1 MSHEEQNNPKDNN
14 SYGQIV
20 KSSSIMGGAAGI
32 NMLLSMLRVKFAAIL
47 IGTAGVGLLASFTA
61 LQNMIG
67 TLAGLGLQSSA
78 VREIAAAS
86 SRGDHEAVARI
97 ILTLRRMCWLTGFMG
112 MLSMMLL
119 SSWLSQLVF
128 AKSDYAVDIAI
139 LGIAILLANISGGQK
154 ALIQGM
160 RHIGDLA
167 RVDIIA
173 AAVGTISAITLYWAF
188 GLRGIIPTILMI
200 AIAQLCCSWWYA
212 RRIRVTRV
220 VLNWRETFNQAGD
233 MVRLGIAMMFS
244 GLLASA
250 VSLITISLITQQ
262 EGISATGFYSAAF
275 ALSGLFVGFVLQ
287 AMGADYYPRLTGV
300 MHAPN
305 QMTKLVNEQTEVGL
319 LLALPGLLA
328 TLVFAPWVI
337 HIFYSAEFLPAIELL
352 QWFLFGCLG
361 RVVSWPLS
369 YVILALGKGRW
380 YLLTESA
387 FSLLHLM
394 LIYIG
399 LSLYGVLGVAFAFF
413 VMYLIYTI
421 AVCMVCRHLIAF
433 RWSYSSLREIIYSS
447 LAFAITLMMCKF
459 LPIIHSLW
467 IGSVLVIVVGIISVR
482 GLAIRLGKDHRLVQM
497 MKHIPG
503 SKFILPH
510 F

>member
-1 MSHEEQNNPKDNN
+1 MSQEEKNSPKDQN

-32 NMLLSMLRVKFAAIL
+32 NMLLSMLRVKFAAIF
-47 IGTAGVGLLASFTA
+47 IGAAGVGLLASFTA

-67 TLAGLGLQSSA
+67 ILAGLGLQSSA
-78 VREIAAAS
+78 VREIAGAY
-86 SRGDHEAVARI
+86 SRDDYEAVGRI

-128 AKSDYAVDIAI
+128 SKQDYSLDIAV
-139 LGIAILLANISGGQK
+139 LGVAILLANISGGQK
-154 ALIQGM
+154 ALIQGT
-160 RHIGDLA
+160 RRIGDLA
-167 RVDIIA
+167 RVNIIA
-173 AAVGTISAITLYWAF
+173 AIVGTTSAIVLYWAL

-200 AIAQLCCSWWYA
+200 AATQLFFSWWYA
-212 RRIRVTRV
+212 RRIHISKVILT
-220 VLNWRETFNQAGD
+220 WSETFNQASD

-244 GLLASA
+244 GLLAST
-250 VSLITISLITQQ
+250 VSLITISLVTQQ

-300 MHAPN
+300 THAPE

-328 TLVFAPWVI
+328 TLIFAPWAM
-337 HIFYSAEFLPAIELL
+337 HIFYSAEFLPAVELL

-361 RVVSWPLS
+361 RVISWPLG

-380 YLLTESA
+380 YLLTEST

-413 VMYLIYTI
+413 IMYLIYI
-421 AVCMVCRHLIAF
+421 VAVSAVCRHLIAF
-433 RWSYSSLREIIYSS
+433 RWSHSSLREIIFSS

-467 IGSVLVIVVGIISVR
+467 IGSVIVIVVGIISVR

>member
-1 MSHEEQNNPKDNN
+1 MSDEEQNNPKDHN

-47 IGTAGVGLLASFTA
+47 IGTTGVGLLASFTA
-61 LQNMIG
+61 LQNMIAI
-67 TLAGLGLQSSA
+67 LAGLGLQSSA

-86 SRGDHEAVARI
+86 SRNDHAAVGRI

-112 MLSMMLL
+112 MLSMTLL

-128 AKSDYAVDIAI
+128 AKSDYAVDIAV
-139 LGIAILLANISGGQK
+139 LGLAILLANISGGQK

-167 RVDIIA
+167 RVNIIA
-173 AAVGTISAITLYWAF
+173 AAVGTVSAIVLYWVF

-212 RRIRVTRV
+212 RRIQVTPV
-220 VLNWRETFNQAGD
+220 VLNWSETFNQASD

-250 VSLITISLITQQ
+250 VSLITITLVTQQ

-300 MHAPN
+300 THAPE
-305 QMTKLVNEQTEVGL
+305 QMIKLVNEQTEVGL

-328 TLVFAPWVI
+328 TLVFAPWAI
-337 HIFYSAEFLPAIELL
+337 HIFYSAEFLPAVELL

-361 RVVSWPLS
+361 RVISWPLG

-380 YLLTESA
+380 YLLVEGS
-387 FSLLHLM
+387 FSLLHLA

-399 LSLYGVLGVAFAFF
+399 LSIYGVLGVAFAFF
-413 VMYLIYTI
+413 IMYLFYIA
-421 AVCMVCRHLIAF
+421 AVCTVCHHLIAF
-433 RWSYSSLREIIYSS
+433 RWSYSSLREIIFSS
-447 LAFAITLMMCKF
+447 LVFGVALIICKF
-459 LPIIHSLW
+459 FPLVHSLW
-467 IGSVLVIVVGIISVR
+467 LGSILVVVVGIISVR
-482 GLAIRLGKDHRLVQM
+482 GLAARLGGSHRLVQM
-497 MKHIPG
+497 IRHIPG
-503 SKFILPH
+503 SKFILPR

>member
-1 MSHEEQNNPKDNN
+1 MSQEEPNNPKDHN

-47 IGTAGVGLLASFTA
+47 IGATGVGLLASFTA
-61 LQNMIG
+61 LQNMIA
-67 TLAGLGLQSSA
+67 TLAGLGLRSSA
-78 VREIAAAS
+78 VREIAVAS

-119 SSWLSQLVF
+119 SSWLSQLIF
-128 AKSDYAVDIAI
+128 AKSDYALDIAA
-139 LGIAILLANISGGQK
+139 LGIAILLANISSGQK

-200 AIAQLCCSWWYA
+200 AATQLCSSSWYA
-212 RRIRVTRV
+212 RRIHVSKVKLR
-220 VLNWRETFNQAGD
+220 WRETFNQAGD

-300 MHAPN
+300 THAPE
-305 QMTKLVNEQTEVGL
+305 QMKKLVNEQTEVGL

-328 TLVFAPWVI
+328 TLVFAPWAI

-361 RVVSWPLS
+361 RVISWPLG

-380 YLLTESA
+380 YLLTESV
-387 FSLLHLM
+387 FSLLHLI

-413 VMYLIYTI
+413 VMYLVYIVAI
-421 AVCMVCRHLIAF
+421 FMVCRHLIAF
-433 RWSYSSLREIIYSS
+433 RWSHSNLREIIFSS
-447 LAFAITLMMCKF
+447 LAFAVALMMCKF
-459 LPIIHSLW
+459 LPIMHSLW
-467 IGSVLVIVVGIISVR
+467 LGSVLVIVVGIISVR
-482 GLAIRLGKDHRLVQM
+482 GLAIRLGNDHRLVHM
-497 MKHIPG
+497 IKLIPG
-503 SKFILPH
+503 SKFILPR

>member
-1 MSHEEQNNPKDNN
+1 MSHEEQNNPKDHN

-167 RVDIIA
+167 RVNIIA
-173 AAVGTISAITLYWAF
+173 ATVGTVSAIALYWTF

-200 AIAQLCCSWWYA
+200 AATQLCSSWWYA
-212 RRIRVTRV
+212 RRIYVSKIK
-220 VLNWRETFNQAGD
+220 LGWSETFNQASD

-244 GLLASA
+244 GLLAST
-250 VSLITISLITQQ
+250 VSLITISLVTQQ

-300 MHAPN
+300 THAPE

-328 TLVFAPWVI
+328 TLVFAPWAI
-337 HIFYSAEFLPAIELL
+337 HIFYSAEFLPAVELL

-361 RVVSWPLS
+361 RVISWPLG

-380 YLLTESA
+380 YLLTEST
-387 FSLLHLM
+387 FSLLHLI

-399 LSLYGVLGVAFAFF
+399 LSLYGVVGVAFAFF
-413 VMYLIYTI
+413 VMYLVYIVAI
-421 AVCMVCRHLIAF
+421 FMVCRHLIAF

-447 LAFAITLMMCKF
+447 LAFAIALMMCKF

-467 IGSVLVIVVGIISVR
+467 IGSVIVMVVGIISVR

>member
-1 MSHEEQNNPKDNN
+1 MSEEKQSNLTDNN

-97 ILTLRRMCWLTGFMG
+97 ILTLRRMCWLTGFTG

-128 AKSDYAVDIAI
+128 AKSDYAVDIAV

-167 RVDIIA
+167 RVNIIA
-173 AAVGTISAITLYWAF
+173 ATVGTVSAIALYWTF

-200 AIAQLCCSWWYA
+200 AFTQLCFSWWYA
-212 RRIRVTRV
+212 RRIQVSQV
-220 VLNWRETFNQAGD
+220 VLNWRETFNQAND

-244 GLLASA
+244 SFLAST

-287 AMGADYYPRLTGV
+287 AMGADYYPRLTAV
-300 MHAPN
+300 AHDPK

-328 TLVFAPWVI
+328 TMVFAPWAI
-337 HIFYSAEFLPAIELL
+337 HVFYSAEFLPAVELL

-361 RVVSWPLS
+361 RVFSWPLG
-369 YVILALGKGRW
+369 YVILALGKGHW
-380 YLLTESA
+380 YLLVEGA
-387 FSLLHLM
+387 FSLVHLI

-413 VMYLIYTI
+413 VMYLLYI
-421 AVCMVCRHLIAF
+421 AAVSAVCRHLIAF
-433 RWSYSSLREIIYSS
+433 RWSYASWRETIFSSLTFAVALII
-447 LAFAITLMMCKF
+447 CKF
-459 LPIIHSLW
+459 LPLTYALFS
-467 IGSVLVIVVGIISVR
+467 GSILVVLVGIISVR
-482 GLAIRLGKDHRLVQM
+482 GLITRLGGSHQLVKM
-497 MKHIPG
+497 IKKIPG
-503 SKFILPH
+503 SRFILPR

>member
-1 MSHEEQNNPKDNN
+1 MSEEKQSNLTDNN

-86 SRGDHEAVARI
+86 SRGDHVAVARI

-112 MLSMMLL
+112 MLGMMLL

-139 LGIAILLANISGGQK
+139 LGIAILLANISSGQK

-200 AIAQLCCSWWYA
+200 VATQLCSSWWYA
-212 RRIRVTRV
+212 RRIHVSKVKLR
-220 VLNWRETFNQAGD
+220 WSETFNQASD

-244 GLLASA
+244 SLLAST
-250 VSLITISLITQQ
+250 VSLITISLVTQQ

-300 MHAPN
+300 THAPE

-361 RVVSWPLS
+361 RVVSWPLG

-380 YLLTESA
+380 YLLTEST
-387 FSLLHLM
+387 FSLLHLI

-399 LSLYGVLGVAFAFF
+399 LSLYGVVGVAFAFF
-413 VMYLIYTI
+413 VMYLVYIVAI
-421 AVCMVCRHLIAF
+421 FMVCRHLIAF

-467 IGSVLVIVVGIISVR
+467 IGSVIVMVVGIISVR
-482 GLAIRLGKDHRLVQM
+482 GLAIRLGNDHRLVHM
-497 MKHIPG
+497 IKYIPG
-503 SKFILPH
+503 SKFILPR

>member
-1 MSHEEQNNPKDNN
+1 MSEEKQSNLTDNN

-67 TLAGLGLQSSA
+67 ALAGLGLQSSA

-86 SRGDHEAVARI
+86 SRNDHEAVGRV
-97 ILTLRRMCWLTGFMG
+97 ILTLRRMCWLTGLMG
-112 MLSMMLL
+112 MLSMLLL
-119 SSWLSQLVF
+119 SPWLSQLVF
-128 AKSDYAVDIAI
+128 TKPDYTIDIAF
-139 LGIAILLANISGGQK
+139 LGIAILLANISSGQK

-188 GLRGIIPTILMI
+188 GLRGIVPTILMI
-200 AIAQLCCSWWYA
+200 VATQLCSSWWYA
-212 RRIRVTRV
+212 RRIHVSKVKLR
-220 VLNWRETFNQAGD
+220 WSETFNQASD
-233 MVRLGIAMMFS
+233 MVRLGMAMMFS

-262 EGISATGFYSAAF
+262 EGISATGFYNAAF

-300 MHAPN
+300 MHAPK

-361 RVVSWPLS
+361 RVVSWPLG

-433 RWSYSSLREIIYSS
+433 RWSHSSLREIIFSS
-447 LAFAITLMMCKF
+447 FAFAAALMMCKF
-459 LPIIHSLW
+459 LPIMYSLW
-467 IGSVLVIVVGIISVR
+467 LGSVLVVFVGIISVR
-482 GLAIRLGKDHRLVQM
+482 GIAIRLGNDHRLVQM

>member
-1 MSHEEQNNPKDNN
+1 MSEEKQSNLIDNN

-61 LQNMIG
+61 LQNMIA

-86 SRGDHEAVARI
+86 SRNDHEAVGRV

-128 AKSDYAVDIAI
+128 GKLDYAVDIAV

-167 RVDIIA
+167 RVNIIA
-173 AAVGTISAITLYWAF
+173 ATVGTISAIVLYWTF

-200 AIAQLCCSWWYA
+200 AATQLCSSWWYA
-212 RRIRVTRV
+212 RRIYVSKVR
-220 VLNWRETFNQAGD
+220 LSWSETFNQAND

-300 MHAPN
+300 THAPE
-305 QMTKLVNEQTEVGL
+305 QMKKLVNEQTEVGL
-319 LLALPGLLA
+319 LLALPGLIA
-328 TLVFAPWVI
+328 TLVFAPWAI
-337 HIFYSAEFLPAIELL
+337 HIFYSAEFLPAVELL

-361 RVVSWPLS
+361 RVISWPLG
-369 YVILALGKGRW
+369 YVILALGEGPW

-387 FSLLHLM
+387 FSLLHLI

-413 VMYLIYTI
+413 VMYLIYIVIMST
-421 AVCMVCRHLIAF
+421 VCRHLIAF
-433 RWSYSSLREIIYSS
+433 RWSHSSLREIIFSS
-447 LAFAITLMMCKF
+447 LAFAAALMMCKF
-459 LPIIHSLW
+459 LPIMYSLW
-467 IGSVLVIVVGIISVR
+467 MGSVLVVVVGIISVR
-482 GLAIRLGKDHRLVQM
+482 GLAIRLGNDHRLVQM
-497 MKHIPG
+497 MKQIPG

>member
-1 MSHEEQNNPKDNN
+1 MSQEEPNNPKDHN

-32 NMLLSMLRVKFAAIL
+32 NMLLSMLRVKFAAIF
-47 IGTAGVGLLASFTA
+47 IGTTGVGLLASFTA
-61 LQNMIG
+61 LQNMIA

-78 VREIAAAS
+78 VREIVAAS
-86 SRGDHEAVARI
+86 SRNDHVAVARI

-128 AKSDYAVDIAI
+128 AKSDYAVDIAA
-139 LGIAILLANISGGQK
+139 LGIAILLANISSGQK

-200 AIAQLCCSWWYA
+200 VATQLCSSWWYA
-212 RRIRVTRV
+212 RRIHVSKVKLRW
-220 VLNWRETFNQAGD
+220 NETFNQASD
-233 MVRLGIAMMFS
+233 MVRLGMAMMFS

-262 EGISATGFYSAAF
+262 EGISATGFYNAAF

-287 AMGADYYPRLTGV
+287 AMGADYYPRLTSV
-300 MHAPN
+300 MHAPK
-305 QMTKLVNEQTEVGL
+305 QMKKLVNEQTEVGL

-361 RVVSWPLS
+361 RVVSWPLG

-387 FSLLHLM
+387 FSLLHM
-394 LIYIG
+394 ILIYIG
-399 LSLYGVLGVAFAFF
+399 LSFYGVVGVAFAFF
-413 VMYLIYTI
+413 IMYLIYIVIMST
-421 AVCMVCRHLIAF
+421 VCRHLIAF
-433 RWSYSSLREIIYSS
+433 RWSHSSLREIIFSS
-447 LAFAITLMMCKF
+447 LAFAAALMMCKF
-459 LPIIHSLW
+459 LPIMYSLW
-467 IGSVLVIVVGIISVR
+467 LGSVLVVVGIISVR
-482 GLAIRLGKDHRLVQM
+482 GLAIRLGNDHRLVQM

>member
-1 MSHEEQNNPKDNN
+1 MSHEEQNNPKDHN

-86 SRGDHEAVARI
+86 SRGDHVAVARI

-128 AKSDYAVDIAI
+128 AKSDYALDIAA
-139 LGIAILLANISGGQK
+139 LGIAILLANISSGQK

-200 AIAQLCCSWWYA
+200 VATQLCSSWWYA
-212 RRIRVTRV
+212 RRIHVSKVKLR
-220 VLNWRETFNQAGD
+220 WSETFNQASD

-244 GLLASA
+244 GLLAST
-250 VSLITISLITQQ
+250 VSLITISLVTQQ

-300 MHAPN
+300 THAPE

-361 RVVSWPLS
+361 RVVSWPLG

-387 FSLLHLM
+387 FSLLHLI

-399 LSLYGVLGVAFAFF
+399 LSLYGVVGVAFAFF
-413 VMYLIYTI
+413 IMYLIYI
-421 AVCMVCRHLIAF
+421 VAVSAVCRHLIAF

-467 IGSVLVIVVGIISVR
+467 IGSVIVIVVGIISVR

>member
-1 MSHEEQNNPKDNN
+1 MSQEEPNNPKDHN

-47 IGTAGVGLLASFTA
+47 IGATGVGLLASFTA
-61 LQNMIG
+61 LQNMIA
-67 TLAGLGLQSSA
+67 TLAGLGLRSSA
-78 VREIAAAS
+78 VREIAVAS

-119 SSWLSQLVF
+119 SSWLSQLIF
-128 AKSDYAVDIAI
+128 AKSDYALDIAA
-139 LGIAILLANISGGQK
+139 LGIAILLANISSGQK

-200 AIAQLCCSWWYA
+200 AATQLCSSSWYA
-212 RRIRVTRV
+212 RRIHVSKVKLR
-220 VLNWRETFNQAGD
+220 WRETFNQAGD

-287 AMGADYYPRLTGV
+287 AMGADYYPRLIGV
-300 MHAPN
+300 THAPE

-328 TLVFAPWVI
+328 TLVFAPWAI

-361 RVVSWPLS
+361 RVISWPLG

-380 YLLTESA
+380 YLLTESV
-387 FSLLHLM
+387 FSLLHLI

-413 VMYLIYTI
+413 VMYLVYIVAI
-421 AVCMVCRHLIAF
+421 FMVCRHLIAF
-433 RWSYSSLREIIYSS
+433 RWSHSNLREIIFSS
-447 LAFAITLMMCKF
+447 LAFAVALMMCKF
-459 LPIIHSLW
+459 LPIMHSLW
-467 IGSVLVIVVGIISVR
+467 LGSVLVIVVGIISVR
-482 GLAIRLGKDHRLVQM
+482 GLAIRLGNDHRLVHM
-497 MKHIPG
+497 IKLIPG
-503 SKFILPH
+503 SKFILPR

>member
-1 MSHEEQNNPKDNN
+1 MSQEEKNNPKDNN

-86 SRGDHEAVARI
+86 SRGDHVAVARI

-112 MLSMMLL
+112 MLGMMLL

-139 LGIAILLANISGGQK
+139 LGIAILLANISSGQK

-200 AIAQLCCSWWYA
+200 VATQLCSSWWYA
-212 RRIRVTRV
+212 RRIHVSKVKLR
-220 VLNWRETFNQAGD
+220 WSETFNQASD

-244 GLLASA
+244 SLLAST
-250 VSLITISLITQQ
+250 VSLITISLVTQQ

-300 MHAPN
+300 THAPE

-361 RVVSWPLS
+361 RVVSWPLG

-380 YLLTESA
+380 YLLTEST
-387 FSLLHLM
+387 FSLLHLI

-399 LSLYGVLGVAFAFF
+399 LSLYGVVGVAFAFF
-413 VMYLIYTI
+413 VMYLVYIVAI
-421 AVCMVCRHLIAF
+421 FMVCRHLIAF
-433 RWSYSSLREIIYSS
+433 RWSYSSLLEIIYSS

-467 IGSVLVIVVGIISVR
+467 IGSVIVMVVGIISVR
-482 GLAIRLGKDHRLVQM
+482 GLAIRLGNDHRLVHM
-497 MKHIPG
+497 IKYIPG
-503 SKFILPH
+503 SKFILPR

>member
-1 MSHEEQNNPKDNN
+1 MSQEEQNNSKDNS

-47 IGTAGVGLLASFTA
+47 IGTTGVGLLASFTA
-61 LQNMIG
+61 LQNMVS

-86 SRGDHEAVARI
+86 SRGDYETVARI
-97 ILTLRRMCWLTGFMG
+97 ILSLRRMCWLTGFMG
-112 MLSMMLL
+112 MLSMILL

-128 AKSDYAVDIAI
+128 AKSDYAVDIAT

-167 RVDIIA
+167 RVNIIA
-173 AAVGTISAITLYWAF
+173 AAVGTVSAIVLYWVF

-200 AIAQLCCSWWYA
+200 AVAQLCSSWWYA
-212 RRIRVTRV
+212 RRIHVSKVKLR
-220 VLNWRETFNQAGD
+220 WSETFNQAND

-244 GLLASA
+244 SLLASA

-300 MHAPN
+300 THAPE

-328 TLVFAPWVI
+328 TLVFAPWAI
-337 HIFYSAEFLPAIELL
+337 HIFYSAEFLPAVELL

-361 RVVSWPLS
+361 RVISWPLG
-369 YVILALGKGRW
+369 YVVLALGKGRW
-380 YLLTESA
+380 HLLIESA
-387 FSLLHLM
+387 FSLLHLI

-413 VMYLIYTI
+413 IMYLLYIV
-421 AVCMVCRHLIAF
+421 AVCMVCRHLIVF
-433 RWSYSSLREIIYSS
+433 RWSYSSLREIIFSS
-447 LAFAITLMMCKF
+447 LAFAVALIICKF
-459 LPIIHSLW
+459 LPLVYSLW
-467 IGSVLVIVVGIISVR
+467 LGSILVIVVGIISVR
-482 GLAIRLGKDHRLVQM
+482 GLAIRLGSDHRLVQM
-497 MKHIPG
+497 IKHIPG
-503 SKFILPH
+503 SKFILPR